1 MMPVGGIGNVVQILA
16 DQLSGQVP
24 GAPEGANTPGP
35 SNAGNPVVTED
46 SFTLSKEANSTQAAA
61 QEAGI
66 FQVSPGA
73 LSAVTAGILF
83 AQTAPNAAQ
92 NGLPAQTAPGTVTAP
107 GNVELFPAANSETPA
122 NPGQLFA
129 AKPAGQAP
137 PPEAAPTTNVQEKIQ
152 ALNASL
158 PALGLSKVE
167 IREID
172 DLASQIQ
179 NFNPAAY
186 TNVVEQFEAEA
197 QQATQQNAENAAA
210 NAGKEIGAARASLRD
225 FAAP

>member
-1 MMPVGGIGNVVQILA
+1 MPVGGIGNVVQILA

-92 NGLPAQTAPGTVTAP
+92 NGLPAQTAPGTTTAP
-107 GNVELFPAANSETPA
+107 GNV
-122 NPGQLFA
+122 QLFA

-197 QQATQQNAENAAA
+197 QQATQQNAANAAA
-210 NAGKEIGAARASLRD
+210 NAGKPAAAD
-225 FAAP
+225 TKTNGGGPQV